1 MERTRTRQRRWIA
14 AIALL
19 LVAIPTAPARA
30 QTPKFPGQLFT
41 WVTPQRALSKQDLAE
56 VAREVQAI
64 EAFLG
69 LNGANVLSS
78 TVLDTSAEV
87 RTLVTDGTG
96 NGALVFNNTPQL
108 ITPVIGAFPAG
119 SLPTPGTPNRVA
131 IATSAAAGSCTVAG
145 STRTW
150 CRDTGAAWEA
160 IGGGGGGSGTVTSVA
175 LQTPAEFS
183 VSGGPI
189 TGSGTLTI
197 NKANQSPNLIFAGPG
212 SGGSAAPTFRALVA
226 ADIPGLDTSKLGSG
240 TLATARGGLNFNAST
255 VAKGGLLSGT
265 GAGTY
270 GITVVG
276 TNGKVLTADSTAA
289 GGVSWQD
296 APTSSGDIGTVGD
309 CTTGTCFTSVAQALV
324 FASPVSS
331 TGAASFRALAAGD
344 IPSLAASKI
353 TSGTLATARGGFNA
367 DVSSIAK
374 GGLVA
379 GTGAGAF
386 GILPSSTD
394 GFVLT
399 LDASQATGMRWG
411 ASGSG
416 TVTGTGAATR
426 LAYWTGT
433 NGITSD
439 AALLFNGTTDVL
451 DVDGAGG
458 QTGIL
463 RTTRSG
469 FGTPVQNEIR
479 STATQDSGPAAI
491 LRNIASGSAT
501 GDYLH
506 LRNDHASGNE
516 FITWLVD
523 KGGLIRTYNAGGMLA
538 GQRDPA
544 WWPQRR
550 YGKNQRV
557 TTYPSNGSIYVAVN
571 ATEGVSSTAPP
582 MASASNP
589 KGWPRPFIRYTT
601 YAAGE
606 RVVPMWQGDTG
617 RRYRV
622 QSNCT
627 TATKPT
633 FCTTADCTVTSGTCT
648 FECDDGVCAG
658 GVNAGKSCSE
668 ADEATDCPL
677 STCTECP
684 ANSARVSGV
693 TDGGVTWDWF
703 GFDAFET
710 LVKAK
715 SGGRQINDYDQVVA
729 RHGDNH
735 PGPILADR
743 GWAGTGAISGP
754 MIGYSRWQGPQ
765 TFATY
770 DMSVRANHPSL
781 HVAAPRRSPTSALVY
796 FEPRNPGDSRQ
807 IDNPENAPRL
817 TATSGG
823 SPGLSAGCRWIAY
836 GWESDAN
843 PGKTAMSPPASVFVD
858 GTTNNAVLVEL
869 VAPYPADATRA
880 VIFRGF
886 TAGAC
891 PTVPQTADQVLFFR
905 TAIIESP
912 ANSYT
917 FDGDDLTEQ
926 EMGFDS
932 NTTAPRLITFN
943 QPHTLT
949 TWAPNTAKAVGLE
962 TLVVPTVRNGH
973 KYILYGN
980 TSGNTKM
987 PEGVTPGATCTT
999 GGSEPNWTNG
1009 VKVGGFVTDNT
1020 CVWKHAGDDLSL
1032 VVLRAPADTALP
1044 IAQWRENVGITGT
1057 LDTKDRTLGGIDND
1071 GRLFFNKL
1079 GSGGQAHPT
1088 LRLGDSIFG
1097 GRIDFGIGGGS
1108 APDVSLA
1115 RTGAGTLSING
1126 NLTVGGQLIAGGTFL
1141 APSDGIDF
1149 FPIDARTCDPG
1160 AFFMFLD
1167 ITTTPPT
1174 VRKCVDGVNM
1184 AIGDPDPV
1192 AFADLGTPGDGT
1204 ERYCSNCTFANPCA
1218 SGGNG
1223 AFAKRLNGAWRCD

>member
-1 MERTRTRQRRWIA
+1 MERTRTRRRWWSG
-14 AIALL
+14 AIALAVL
-19 LVAIPTAPARA
+19 LGWPTLGAA

-41 WVTPQRALSKQDLAE
+41 WNTPQRALTKQDTAE
-56 VAREVQAI
+56 IAKEVEAI
-64 EAFLG
+64 QAFLG
-69 LNGANVLSS
+69 LNGTNVLSS
-78 TVLDTSAEV
+78 TVLDTSTEL
-87 RTLVTDGTG
+87 RTLVTDETGTG
-96 NGALVFNNTPQL
+96 SLVFANTPQL
-108 ITPVIGAFPAG
+108 ITPIIGSFPAG
-119 SLPTPGTPNRVA
+119 SLPTPGTANRVA

-145 STRTW
+145 ATRTW

-160 IGGGGGGSGTVTSVA
+160 IGGGGSGSGTVTSVA
-175 LQTPAEFS
+175 AAVPAEFTI
-183 VSGGPI
+183 SGGPI

-197 NKANQSPNLIFAGPG
+197 GKANQSPNLIFAGPG
-212 SGGSAAPTFRALVA
+212 SGGAAAPTFRALVA

-255 VAKGGLLSGT
+255 VAKGGLISGT

-270 GITVVG
+270 GLTVVG
-276 TNGKVLTADSTAA
+276 TNDKVLTADSTAP
-289 GGVSWQD
+289 GGVAWKD
-296 APTSSGDIGTVGD
+296 PPTGSGDIATVGA
-309 CTTGTCFTSVAQALV
+309 CTTGTCFASVAQNLV
-324 FASPVSS
+324 FASPTGS
-331 TGAASFRALAAGD
+331 TGAGDFRALVAND

-367 DVSSIAK
+367 DVSTIAK
-374 GGLVA
+374 GGIVA

-394 GFVLT
+394 GLVLT

-411 ASGSG
+411 AAGSG
-416 TVTGTGAATR
+416 TVTGTGTGTR
-426 LAYWTGT
+426 LAFWDST

-439 AALLFNGTTDVL
+439 IDLTYNSSTNRFDIE
-451 DVDGAGG
+451 
-458 QTGIL
+458 TGEF
-463 RTTRSG
+463 RTTR
-469 FGTPVQNEIR
+469 FGGLIQNELR
-479 STATQDSGPAAI
+479 SLALQDSGPAAI
-491 LRNIASGSAT
+491 LRNVASGNAT

-506 LRNDHASGNE
+506 LRNDHNAGNE

-523 KGGLIRTYNAGGMLA
+523 KGGLIRTYASGGMMA
-538 GQRDPA
+538 GQRDPY
-544 WWPQRR
+544 WWPSRR

-557 TTYPSNGSIYVAVN
+557 IAYPSNGSVYVAVN
-571 ATEGVSSTAPP
+571 VTEGVSATAPP

-589 KGWPRPFIRYTT
+589 KGWPRPFVRYTT

-658 GVNAGKSCSE
+658 GANLGKSCSE
-668 ADEATDCPL
+668 ADALTDCPG
-677 STCTECP
+677 STCTECS

-703 GFDAFET
+703 GFDAFDT
-710 LVKAK
+710 LIKAK

-770 DMSVRANHPSL
+770 DMSVRANHPSI
-781 HVAAPRRSPTSALVY
+781 HVGAPRRSPTSALVY

-836 GWESDAN
+836 GWESDLN

-858 GTTNNAVLVEL
+858 GTTSNAVLVEL

-880 VIFRGF
+880 VIYRGF

-891 PTVPQTADQVLFFR
+891 PTVAQTADQVLFFR
-905 TAIIESP
+905 TAIIQSP
-912 ANSYT
+912 ANSFT

-926 EMGFDS
+926 EMAFDS
-932 NTTAPRLITFN
+932 NTTAPRLLTIN
-943 QPHTLT
+943 QPHTIT
-949 TWAPNTAKAVGLE
+949 TWAPNTAKEVGLE
-962 TLVVPTVRNGH
+962 TLVVPIVRNGH

-987 PEGVTPGATCTT
+987 PEGVTPGAQCTT
-999 GGSEPNWTNG
+999 GASEPEWAVN

-1020 CVWKHAGDDLSL
+1020 CIWKHAGDDLAP
-1032 VVLRAPADTALP
+1032 VVFRAPANTALP
-1044 IAQWRENVGITGT
+1044 TFTWRENVGLTGY
-1057 LDTKDRTLGGIDND
+1057 LSDKDRVLGGVDND
-1071 GRLFFNKL
+1071 GRLFFNKPGNL
-1079 GSGGQAHPT
+1079 EHPS
-1088 LRLGDSIFG
+1088 LRLSGDATFG
-1097 GRIDFGIGGGS
+1097 GSIEFGVGS
-1108 APDVSLA
+1108 AAPDVTLA
-1115 RTGAGTLSING
+1115 RSGGSTLSLSGNLVIGGNLNPAGTF
-1126 NLTVGGQLIAGGTFL
+1126 T

-1149 FPIDARTCDPG
+1149 FPIDTRTCNPG
-1160 AFFMFLD
+1160 DFFVFLD
-1167 ITTTPPT
+1167 LATVPIT

-1184 AIGDPDPV
+1184 TIGDPDPV
-1192 AFADLGTPGDGT
+1192 AFANLGTPANGT

-1218 SGGNG
+1218 SGGTG
-1223 AFAKRLNGAWRCD
+1223 AIAKRLNGAWRCD